1 MKFCVT
7 WNIPQEKLA
16 PTLKTFTAMTP
27 KQRVDI
33 GPGVRLVGRWH
44 NVTAKTGVAIF
55 ETEDLMALQRYAT
68 LWNPH
73 MDLAIEPVLDDE
85 ETVEVYRH
93 LTG

>member
-7 WNIPQEKLA
+7 WNIPQDKLM

-27 KQRVDI
+27 KQRVDV

-44 NVTAKTGVAIF
+44 NVTARTGVAIF
-55 ETEDLMALQRYAT
+55 ETDDPMALDRYAT

-73 MDLAIEPVLDDE
+73 MDLTIEPVVDDE
-85 ETVEVYRH
+85 EIVEVYRH